1 MSAFGSEHLRW
12 EVVDGAGWLTIDRP
26 AVRNA
31 MSLEM
36 YRGVRLALA
45 AADED
50 DEVGVLVI
58 TGVDDLFCIGG
69 GMTADVLFEDP
80 DAWPGMGYVPNA
92 DGSLRDVP
100 ADEVAVDIEREVLP
114 FEAITQAR
122 TIVISAVNG
131 LCLGGGFLIAM
142 ASDLTIAAAEATFWV
157 PELLRG
163 VPDPWMPAMLPAYVG
178 LERAKHLMLTA
189 QRFGADRAL
198 EWGLVSEVVP
208 RTGLRARTEELVDL
222 VLRGAPTA
230 RAVYKAQANRYL
242 VGLDLDAV
250 AAAASEEEKL
260 EGFRSF
266 TERRAPSWIPP
277 GRRDGLGRQ

>member
-1 MSAFGSEHLRW
+1 MSAFGSAHLHW

-36 YRGVRLALA
+36 YRGVRQAMA
-45 AADED
+45 TADAD
-50 DEVGVLVI
+50 DDIGVVVI
-58 TGVDDLFCIGG
+58 TGVEDVFCIGG

-80 DAWPGMGYVPNA
+80 AAWPGMPYVPNA
-92 DGSLRDVP
+92 DGTLRDVP
-100 ADEVAVDIEREVLP
+100 ADEEPVDIEREVLP
-114 FEAITQAR
+114 FEAIRTAR
-122 TIVISAVNG
+122 TTVLASVNG
-131 LCLGGGFLIAM
+131 LCLGGGFLISL
-142 ASDLTIAAAEATFWV
+142 ASDLTIAAEEATFWV

-178 LERAKHLMLTA
+178 LERAKYLMLTA

-208 RTGLRARTEELVDL
+208 RERLRARTEELVDL
-222 VLRGAPTA
+222 VLRGAPVA

-242 VGLDLDAV
+242 VDLDLDGV

-266 TERRAPSWIPP
+266 AEKRAPSWIPP
-277 GRRDGLGRQ
+277 GRREGLGRQ

>member
-1 MSAFGSEHLRW
+1 
-12 EVVDGAGWLTIDRP
+12 
-26 AVRNA
+26 
-31 MSLEM
+31 
-36 YRGVRLALA
+36 
-45 AADED
+45 
-50 DEVGVLVI
+50 
-58 TGVDDLFCIGG
+58 
-69 GMTADVLFEDP
+69 
-80 DAWPGMGYVPNA
+80 VPKA
-92 DGSLRDVP
+92 DGSVRDVP
-100 ADEVAVDIEREVLP
+100 ADEVPVDIEREILP

-122 TIVISAVNG
+122 TTVIAAVNG

-142 ASDLTIAAAEATFWV
+142 AADLTVAAEEATFWV

-178 LERAKHLMLTA
+178 LERAKYLMLTA
-189 QRFGADRAL
+189 ARFGADRAL

-208 RTGLRARTEELVDL
+208 RAALRARTDELVDL

-266 TERRAPSWIPP
+266 AERRPPAWIPE

>member
-1 MSAFGSEHLRW
+1 MSAFGSDHLRW
-12 EVVDGAGWLTIDRP
+12 AVRDGVGWLTIDRP
-26 AVRNA
+26 EVKNS

-36 YRGVRLALA
+36 YRGVGRAMS

-50 DEVGVLVI
+50 DAVGVVVI
-58 TGVDDLFCIGG
+58 TGVDRLFCVGG

-100 ADEVAVDIEREVLP
+100 DDEVAVDIEREILP
-114 FEAITQAR
+114 FDAIRDAR
-122 TIVISAVNG
+122 TTVISAVNG
-131 LCLGGGFLIAM
+131 LCIGGGFIISLSSDISI
-142 ASDLTIAAAEATFWV
+142 ASDDATFWI

-163 VPDPWMPAMLPAYVG
+163 VPDPWLPALLPAYLG
-178 LERAKHLMLTA
+178 LERAKYLMLTA
-189 QRFGADRAL
+189 QKFGSAKAL
-198 EWGLVSEVVP
+198 DWGLVSEVLP
-208 RTGLRARTEELVDL
+208 RADLLARAEELAGL

-242 VGLDLDAV
+242 IGHDLDAV
-250 AAAASEEEKL
+250 AAASSEAEKL

-266 TERRAPSWIPP
+266 AERRAPSWIPEA
-277 GRRDGLGRQ
+277 RREELGRQ

>member
-1 MSAFGSEHLRW
+1 MTAFGSEHLRW

-26 AVRNA
+26 AVKNA

-36 YRGVRLALA
+36 YRGVGRAMA
-45 AADED
+45 QADED
-50 DEVGVLVI
+50 DEVGVVVI

-100 ADEVAVDIEREVLP
+100 DDEVAIDIEREILP
-114 FEAITQAR
+114 FERITGAR
-122 TIVISAVNG
+122 TTVIAAVNG
-131 LCLGGGFLIAM
+131 LCLGGGFIISLSADI
-142 ASDLTIAAAEATFWV
+142 TIAAEEATFWV

-178 LERAKHLMLTA
+178 LERAKYLMLTA

-198 EWGLVSEVVP
+198 DWGLVSEVVP
-208 RTGLRARTEELVDL
+208 REELRARTEAVVDQ
-222 VLRGAPTA
+222 VLQGAPTA

-266 TERRAPSWIPP
+266 AERRPPAWIPEA
-277 GRRDGLGRQ
+277 RRRGTRA